1 MTNNHIATRL
11 AQLGTDT
18 DSNTGA
24 INTPIYLSTAYR
36 HAGLGQSTGYDYT
49 RTKNPTRSV
58 LEEGIAN
65 LESGDAGFACSSGMA
80 AIQLVLSLF
89 KTGDEIIYTD
99 DIYGGT
105 YRLANQY
112 EKQYGIKA
120 HFVSFTSISNVESF
134 ITKNTKALF
143 IETPTNPLMQKI
155 DLIHFAKLAKKHN
168 LLLIVDNTFLT
179 PYYQRPIELGADIV
193 VHSATKYIGGHN
205 DVLAGL
211 VVTKGEELSNKIFT
225 LHNASGATLAPIDSW
240 LLLRGLKTLHLRMKQ
255 HTENAKKIVH
265 YLEEEPLV
273 KEVLYAGLGGMI
285 SFRLQ
290 RSEWVEP
297 FLQNLKLIAFAESL
311 GGVESFI
318 TFPATQTH
326 ADMPEEERNARGV
339 DNSLLRFS
347 VGIEEAD
354 DLISELKH
362 VFSIIQHEV
371 TVNDAK

>member
-1 MTNNHIATRL
+1 MTNNHISTRL
-11 AQLGTDT
+11 AQIGINT
-18 DSNTGA
+18 DSRTGS

-36 HAGLGQSTGYDYT
+36 HAGLGESTGYDYT

-58 LEEGIAN
+58 LEESFAN

-89 KTGDEIIYTD
+89 KTGDELIYSD

-105 YRLANQY
+105 YRLAGQY
-112 EKQYGIKA
+112 EEQYGIKA
-120 HFVSFTSISNVESF
+120 HFSTFQTLAEVEAL
-134 ITKNTKALF
+134 INEHTKALF
-143 IETPTNPLMQKI
+143 IESPTNPLMQEI
-155 DLIHFAKLAKKHN
+155 DIAQFADLAKKHH

-211 VVTKGEELSNKIFT
+211 VVSKGKELSEKLLYN
-225 LHNASGATLAPIDSW
+225 HNASGATLAPIDSW

-255 HTENAKKIVH
+255 HTENAQKLVA
-265 YLEEEPLV
+265 YLKQQPLV
-273 KEVLYAGLGGMI
+273 KDVLYAGLGGMV

-290 RSEWVEP
+290 RSEWIAP
-297 FLQNLKLIAFAESL
+297 FLQSLKLISFAESL

-318 TFPATQTH
+318 TYPATQTH
-326 ADMPEEERNARGV
+326 ADIPEDERIARGV

-347 VGIEEAD
+347 IGIEEAE
-354 DLISELKH
+354 DLIEDLQH
-362 VFSIIQHEV
+362 VFATINEEV
-371 TVNDAK
+371 SVHD